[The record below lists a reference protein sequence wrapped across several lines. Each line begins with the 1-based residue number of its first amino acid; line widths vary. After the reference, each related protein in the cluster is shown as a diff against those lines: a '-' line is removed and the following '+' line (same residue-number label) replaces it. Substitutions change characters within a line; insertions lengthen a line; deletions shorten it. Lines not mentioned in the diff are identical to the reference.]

1 MSVTVPPTGQC
12 YRLAAR
18 IIDKLSRLSGGGCFP
33 PHLTLQAVFNEALE
47 PSVAAAVKKTAEQT
61 PPFQAQI
68 DGLGILPAAY
78 DPEVKFVYLRVAKS
92 DHLIALYLLVKTQLE
107 NAGAETYPY
116 RPDEWIPH
124 ITVASGRWSWRQAEE
139 LIAELSHTD
148 LDCRFPVRTLRLN
161 RAEPDGR
168 WTTVMEVPLKPSKSD
183 PQSSSDQA
191 AAI

>member
-12 YRLAAR
+12 YRLAAK

-33 PHLTLQAVFNEALE
+33 PHLTLQAVFNQAPER
-47 PSVAAAVKKTAEQT
+47 SVAAAVKKTAEQT

-92 DHLIALYLLVKTQLE
+92 EPLIALYLQTKRELE
-107 NAGAETYPY
+107 RAGAETYPY

-148 LDCRFPVRTLRLN
+148 LSCRFPVRVLRLN
-161 RAEPDGR
+161 RVEPDGH
-168 WTTVMEVPLKPSKSD
+168 WTTVLEVPLKPSKGD
-183 PQSSSDQA
+183 TQSSSGQA